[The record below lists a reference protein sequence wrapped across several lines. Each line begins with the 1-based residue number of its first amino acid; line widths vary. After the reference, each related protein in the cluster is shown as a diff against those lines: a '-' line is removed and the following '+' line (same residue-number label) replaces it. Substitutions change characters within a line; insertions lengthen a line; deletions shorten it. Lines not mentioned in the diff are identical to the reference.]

1 MKIQAPLAILPAG
14 KLGAKDLSMFIKRKQ
29 IAPEILALL
38 GEYKDPRINY
48 AKSVTKMSS
57 LIANDRLL
65 HGIKD
70 VAMGSFIF
78 EEDTRPPEATVQLAG
93 ISQRNIIFLMRGE
106 TPPLNISD
114 QSFRAAYNR
123 AKLMMDDKAA
133 EEVRSRFRRIQEAR
147 PE

>member
-1 MKIQAPLAILPAG
+1 MKTGTAYDNLGSFITEG

-48 AKSVTKMSS
+48 AKSVAKMSS

-78 EEDTRPPEATVQLAG
+78 EKDTRPPEATVQLAG
-93 ISQRNIIFLMRGE
+93 EVGCVF
-106 TPPLNISD
+106 TPEWHVDNTGD
-114 QSFRAAYNR
+114 
-123 AKLMMDDKAA
+123 
-133 EEVRSRFRRIQEAR
+133 
-147 PE
+147 